1 MGLWQRQLLC
11 PQAHLAADRPLVS
24 LSSASPNPEADNHP
38 QLLLEIEWKKI
49 PSGLQRD
56 VHAELDI

>member
-24 LSSASPNPEADNHP
+24 LSSAGPNPEADNHP
-38 QLLLEIEWKKI
+38 QLLLGDRVEED
-49 PSGLQRD
+49 SQGT
-56 VHAELDI
+56 AERCTC